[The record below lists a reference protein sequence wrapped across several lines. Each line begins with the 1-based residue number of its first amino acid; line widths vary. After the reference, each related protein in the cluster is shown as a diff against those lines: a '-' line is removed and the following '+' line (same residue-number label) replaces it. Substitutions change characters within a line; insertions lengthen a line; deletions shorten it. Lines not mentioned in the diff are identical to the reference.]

1 MRQSSA
7 SPYEEAIGDRM
18 AELHPRLRAYFSSI
32 PADKV
37 GVGEG
42 VFERFGTRRRWLA
55 PLLAPLRGRGVIVPG
70 WHRDVAFRVENRT
83 VSGVATARRT
93 LSLPAGAWTMV
104 DAVRTSRRGGVVD
117 QLGSPRTIAARFD
130 IDVVDGELRM
140 TSRAV
145 GIKLGRARLR
155 LPRSVSPRVRLTE
168 RYDDASDEQRVHL
181 TIDVPVLGRV
191 YEYEGSFT
199 YRIEEDA

>member
-1 MRQSSA
+1 
-7 SPYEEAIGDRM
+7 M
-18 AELHPRLRAYFSSI
+18 AELHPRLCAYFSSI
-32 PADKV
+32 PAGKV

-55 PLLAPLRGRGVIVPG
+55 PLLALLRSRGVIVPG
-70 WHRDVAFRVENRT
+70 WHRNVPFRVENRT
-83 VSGVATARRT
+83 VAGAATARRT
-93 LSLPAGAWTMV
+93 LRFPTGPWVMV

-117 QLGSPRTIAARFD
+117 QLGSPRTVAASFD
-130 IDVVDGELRM
+130 VAVVNGELRM

-145 GIKLGRARLR
+145 GVKLGRLRLR
-155 LPRSVSPRVRLTE
+155 MPQSVSPRVQLTE

-191 YEYEGSFT
+191 YEYAGSFT